1 MKGAKNEENAKK
13 LYDFI
18 LSKEGQEVLVQNNM
32 LSVRKDVKQKGVTIE
47 EIAKN
52 AMKVDLEKLAANAK
66 NVLDEF
72 DAIFK
77 KN

>member
-1 MKGAKNEENAKK
+1 
-13 LYDFI
+13 
-18 LSKEGQEVLVQNNM
+18 M
-32 LSVRKDVKQKGVTIE
+32 LFRSKDVKQKGVTIE